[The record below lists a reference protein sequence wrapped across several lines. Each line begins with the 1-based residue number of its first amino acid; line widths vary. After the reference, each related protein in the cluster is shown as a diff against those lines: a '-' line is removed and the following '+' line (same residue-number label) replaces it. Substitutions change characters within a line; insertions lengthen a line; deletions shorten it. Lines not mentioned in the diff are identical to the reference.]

1 MKKVIRIIVIIVIL
15 AGFVGTIYFLY
26 AKSEEK
32 PVTFQTTKATTT
44 DIIKKTVATG
54 SVVPRKEIEI
64 KPQVSGIIDKIYVEA
79 GSTVKEGDRI
89 ALVKI
94 IPNMVSLNNAQ
105 NRLRQAKIALE
116 NARMDLERNQKLKDK
131 DVIAD
136 AEFQPFE
143 ISYRTALE
151 ELKAAEDN
159 LQLIQKGE
167 TSNSKS
173 TTNRLIRSTI
183 SGMVLDVPVEEGNS
197 VIEANTMNDGTTVAA
212 VADMSDLVFE
222 GKVDESEVGKIKEG
236 MDLILRIGA
245 IENETFDA
253 KLEYI
258 SPKGVEEEGAIQ
270 FEIKAAVKLK
280 ENQFIRAGY
289 SANADIVLDR
299 RDSVLAISE
308 ALLQFDGDSAY
319 VEVKKED
326 SSFEKQYIKTGL
338 SDGINIEVTEG
349 LSGGEEMKL
358 WNLSEAANKP
368 SSGRGH

>member
-1 MKKVIRIIVIIVIL
+1 MKKVLKTILIIIIL
-15 AGFVGTIYFLY
+15 GGFVWTIYFLY

-32 PVTFQTTKATTT
+32 PVVYQTTQATTT

-64 KPQVSGIIDKIYVEA
+64 KPQVSGIIDEIYVEA
-79 GSTVKEGDRI
+79 GSKVEEGDQI

-105 NRLRQAKIALE
+105 NRLRQAEIALE
-116 NARMDLERNQKLKDK
+116 NARLDLERNQELKK
-131 DVIAD
+131 KKVIAA

-143 ISYRTALE
+143 IAFKTAQE
-151 ELKAAEDN
+151 ELKAAKDN
-159 LQLIQKGE
+159 LELIQKGE
-167 TSNSKS
+167 TSNNKS
-173 TTNRLIRSTI
+173 STNRLIRSTI

-197 VIEANTMNDGTTVAA
+197 VIEANTMNDGTTVAS
-212 VADMSDLVFE
+212 VADMTDLVFE

-253 KLEYI
+253 TLEYI
-258 SPKGVEEEGAIQ
+258 SPKGIEEEGAIQ

-289 SANADIVLDR
+289 SANADIVLDK

-326 SSFEKQYIKTGL
+326 GSFEKKYVKTGL
-338 SDGINIEVTEG
+338 SDGINIEITEG
-349 LSGGEEMKL
+349 LNGDEEMKL
-358 WNLSEAANKP
+358 WNLS
-368 SSGRGH
+368 SSPNSSARRR